1 VTEPTRPMQRP
12 GRRFTW
18 LGVALG
24 VAGGFLAGVVVVA
37 ILGGAQPVTREAT
50 VTVQRPV
57 TTGGTVITKTLVPA
71 LVGERLDVAL
81 DRIARAGFDSDVEG
95 GGLFGIIDETNWEV
109 TEQRPR
115 PGVFLEQGSTVH
127 VRVERR

>member
-1 VTEPTRPMQRP
+1 MTEPTRRLRR
-12 GRRFTW
+12 GRSFTW
-18 LGVALG
+18 LGVG
-24 VAGGFLAGVVVVA
+24 VGAAAGFLAGVLLVA

-57 TTGGTVITKTLVPA
+57 TTGGTVVVKTLVPD

-95 GGLFGIIDETNWEV
+95 GGLFGILQESNWEV
-109 TEQRPR
+109 TEQDPQA
-115 PGVFLEQGSTVH
+115 GVFLEQGSTVH
-127 VRVERR
+127 VHVERL

>member
-1 VTEPTRPMQRP
+1 VSAPTRPHRR

-24 VAGGFLAGVVVVA
+24 AASGFLAGVVLVA

-57 TTGGTVITKTLVPA
+57 TTGGTVITKTLVPE
-71 LVGERLDVAL
+71 LVGERLDIAL
-81 DRIARAGFDSDVEG
+81 DRITRAGFESDVDG
-95 GGLFGIIDETNWEV
+95 GGLFGILQEENWEV
-109 TEQRPR
+109 VEQDPA
-115 PGVFLEQGSTVH
+115 PGGFLEQGSTVR